1 MTEQTQDPG
10 LNRRKLMK
18 CMMWG
23 SAGVLW
29 TMSGGV
35 PRSFR
40 LDGEALAATPQDF
53 SFVQIS
59 DTHIGFK
66 GAVNPEP
73 GTTLK
78 NALGRVAGAKPA
90 FLVHTGDVSHL
101 SKAEEF
107 DAAAELMK
115 G

>member
-1 MTEQTQDPG
+1 MTETIHQPG

-35 PRSFR
+35 PRPFR
-40 LDGEALAATPQDF
+40 LDGEALAATPQEF

-59 DTHIGFK
+59 DPHIGFK
-66 GAVNPEP
+66 GATNPDP
-73 GTTLK
+73 GATLK
-78 NALGRVAGAKPA
+78 DALGRSGAGGKPA

-101 SKAEEF
+101 SKPEEF
-107 DAAAELMK
+107 DAAAE
-115 G
+115 